1 MLNRI
6 RRAFSLTRVRNSPRG
21 RHRRPLVPA
30 FPPPPL
36 PGSRRPDGTSPPG
49 LGHTVDDAA
58 SHLTLLRGEDVALV
72 RPYVLAMEGRVRTRA
87 MVIAPHLSAD
97 AWSAL
102 TGAH

>member
-6 RRAFSLTRVRNSPRG
+6 RRAFPFTRARNSPRG

-30 FPPPPL
+30 FPPLPL
-36 PGSRRPDGTSPPG
+36 PVSRRSDDTSAPV
-49 LGHTVDDAA
+49 LGRTADNAA
-58 SHLTLLRGEDVALV
+58 SHRNLLRGEDAALV

-102 TGAH
+102 TGAY

>member
-6 RRAFSLTRVRNSPRG
+6 RRAVSLTKVRNSPRG

-36 PGSRRPDGTSPPG
+36 PVSRRPDGTSAPG
-49 LGHTVDDAA
+49 LGRTADDAA
-58 SHLTLLRGEDVALV
+58 SHRNLLRGEDVALV
-72 RPYVLAMEGRVRTRA
+72 RPYVLAMEARVRTRA
-87 MVIAPHLSAD
+87 MVIAPHLSSD

-102 TGAH
+102 TGVH

>member
-6 RRAFSLTRVRNSPRG
+6 RRAFSLTRVRKSSRG
-21 RHRRPLVPA
+21 MHRRPLVPA

-36 PGSRRPDGTSPPG
+36 PVSRRPDGTSAPV
-49 LGHTVDDAA
+49 LGDAADDAA
-58 SHLTLLRGEDVALV
+58 SHRNLLRGEDVALV
-72 RPYVLAMEGRVRTRA
+72 RPYVVAMEGRVRTRA

-102 TGAH
+102 TGVH